1 MLQQTVRVYL
11 NRETV
16 TVIACNGAF
25 ISARKS
31 ESPYRIPEAPPFC
44 QPITLAQTSISTLPT
59 MSAPDVLKAASTEP
73 DPVKRMNI
81 YQNIVRTEVSDPD
94 EVAIKA
100 KEQAI
105 LELGNMMAKSSDAKG
120 LADLIVLTRPFLK
133 QISKAKAGRLVRT
146 LVDLFLNLEAGTGR
160 EIDLCREC
168 IQWANEER
176 RVFLRQA
183 LETRLIGLYYENGHY
198 EEALKLGS
206 TLLRELKKLDDKVL
220 LVEVQL
226 MESQVYYRLGNLQ
239 RSRAALTSARTTANG
254 IYCPP
259 RLQASLD
266 LLSGILHA
274 ADERDFKTACSY
286 FYEAFEGFDS
296 ISSNHAV
303 DALKYMLLSKIML
316 NCPEEIP
323 NILTGKLALKYNSPH
338 LDAMREV
345 GLAAKNRSL
354 GDFLAVRN
362 KYPVELLE
370 DPVVSRHLN
379 CFYDTL
385 FGQNLLKLIE
395 PYSRVQIG
403 HIAKLINLPLD
414 VVEKKLSQMIL
425 DNEHNGI
432 LDQGSGVLVL
442 REPQCEGKD
451 YPHALAA
458 VHSLNGIVDMLFQKT
473 TKLK

>member
-1 MLQQTVRVYL
+1 MEFPKRTY
-11 NRETV
+11 T
-16 TVIACNGAF
+16 
-25 ISARKS
+25 
-31 ESPYRIPEAPPFC
+31 
-44 QPITLAQTSISTLPT
+44 TSF
-59 MSAPDVLKAASTEP
+59 MSAASVLKAASLES
-73 DPVKRMNI
+73 DQAKRISI
-81 YQNIVRTEVSDPD
+81 YQNIIRTTVADTD
-94 EVAIKA
+94 EAAVKA

-105 LELGNMMAKSSDAKG
+105 LQLGDIFAKNSDAKG

-146 LVDLFLNLEAGTGR
+146 LVDLFLDLEAGTGR

-168 IQWANEER
+168 IDWANEER

-183 LETRLIGLYYENGHY
+183 LESRLMGLYYENELY
-198 EEALKLGS
+198 EDALKLGG
-206 TLLRELKKLDDKVL
+206 TLLKELKKLDDKVL
-220 LVEVQL
+220 LVEVHL

-296 ISSNHAV
+296 VNSNRAV

-316 NCPEEIP
+316 NCPDEIP
-323 NILTGKLALKYNSPH
+323 GILTSKLALKYTSTH

-345 GLAAKNRSL
+345 GLAAKHRSL
-354 GDFLAVRN
+354 GDFLAVRK
-362 KYPVELLE
+362 KYASELSD

-379 CFYDTL
+379 SFYDTL
-385 FGQNLLKLIE
+385 FGHNLLKLIE

-414 VVEKKLSQMIL
+414 TVEKKLSKMIL

-442 REPQCEGKD
+442 RDPQCEGKD
-451 YPHALAA
+451 YPQALAA
-458 VHSLNGIVDMLFQKT
+458 VQALNGIVDLLFQKT
-473 TKLK
+473 TKLR

>member
-1 MLQQTVRVYL
+1 MDELL
-11 NRETV
+11 K
-16 TVIACNGAF
+16 GANV
-25 ISARKS
+25 
-31 ESPYRIPEAPPFC
+31 ES
-44 QPITLAQTSISTLPT
+44 
-59 MSAPDVLKAASTEP
+59 
-73 DPVKRMNI
+73 DPAKRMFT
-81 YQNIVRTEVSDPD
+81 YQNIVRTEVAETD
-94 EVAIKA
+94 EKGIKI

-105 LELGNMMAKSSDAKG
+105 LELGELLASKKDAKG

-133 QISKAKAGRLVRT
+133 QISKAKASRIVRT
-146 LVDLFLNLEAGTGR
+146 LVDLFLDLEAGTGH
-160 EIDLCREC
+160 EIELCREC
-168 IQWANEER
+168 IDWANQEK

-183 LETRLIGLYYENGHY
+183 LETRLMGLYYENGHY

-206 TLLRELKKLDDKVL
+206 SLLKELKKLDDKVL

-259 RLQASLD
+259 RLQAQLD

-274 ADERDFKTACSY
+274 ADERDFKTAFSY

-296 ISSNHAV
+296 INSFRAV

-316 NCPEEIP
+316 NSPEEIP
-323 NILTGKLALKYNSPH
+323 GILTSKLALRYSNSH

-345 GLAAKNRSL
+345 GIAAKNRSL
-354 GDFLAVRN
+354 GEFLAVRS
-362 KYPVELLE
+362 KYESELTD
-370 DPVVSRHLN
+370 DPVINRHLN
-379 CFYDTL
+379 SFYDTL

-403 HIAKLINLPLD
+403 HIAKLINLPLET
-414 VVEKKLSQMIL
+414 VEKKLSQMIL
-425 DNEHNGI
+425 DHEHNGI

-451 YPHALAA
+451 YPLALSA
-458 VHSLNGIVDMLFQKT
+458 VQSLNGIVDMLFQKT
-473 TKLK
+473 TKLR

>member
-1 MLQQTVRVYL
+1 
-11 NRETV
+11 
-16 TVIACNGAF
+16 
-25 ISARKS
+25 
-31 ESPYRIPEAPPFC
+31 
-44 QPITLAQTSISTLPT
+44 
-59 MSAPDVLKAASTEP
+59 MSATSVLKAASTEP
-73 DPVKRMNI
+73 DQAKRISI
-81 YQNIVRTEVSDPD
+81 YQNIIRTTVADSD
-94 EVAIKA
+94 EVAVKA

-105 LELGNMMAKSSDAKG
+105 LELGDILAKNSDAKG

-146 LVDLFLNLEAGTGR
+146 LVDLFLDLEAGTGR

-168 IQWANEER
+168 IAWANEER
-176 RVFLRQA
+176 RLFLRQA
-183 LETRLIGLYYENGHY
+183 LETRLMGLYYENELY
-198 EEALKLGS
+198 EDALKLGG
-206 TLLRELKKLDDKVL
+206 TLLKELKKLDDKVL

-296 ISSNHAV
+296 VNSNRAV

-316 NCPEEIP
+316 NCPDEIP
-323 NILTGKLALKYNSPH
+323 GILTGKLALKYSSTH

-345 GLAAKNRSL
+345 GLAAKHRSL
-354 GDFLAVRN
+354 GDFLAVRA
-362 KYPVELLE
+362 KYASELSD

-379 CFYDTL
+379 SFYDTL

-414 VVEKKLSQMIL
+414 TVEKKLSKMIL

-442 REPQCEGKD
+442 RDPQCEGKD
-451 YPHALAA
+451 YPEALAA
-458 VHSLNGIVDMLFQKT
+458 VQALNGIVDLLFQKT
-473 TKLK
+473 TKLR

>member
-1 MLQQTVRVYL
+1 MTAL
-11 NRETV
+11 
-16 TVIACNGAF
+16 
-25 ISARKS
+25 
-31 ESPYRIPEAPPFC
+31 
-44 QPITLAQTSISTLPT
+44 
-59 MSAPDVLKAASTEP
+59 DVLRAASLEA
-73 DPVKRMNI
+73 DQNKKMQA
-81 YQNIVRTEVSDPD
+81 YQNIGKTEVAESD
-94 EVAIKA
+94 ETAVRA

-105 LELGNMMAKSSDAKG
+105 LELGDLLSKTKDAKS
-120 LADLIVLTRPFLK
+120 LADLIVITRPFLK
-133 QISKAKAGRLVRT
+133 QISKAKAGRIVRT
-146 LVDLFLNLEAGTGR
+146 LVDLFLDLEAGTGR
-160 EIDLCREC
+160 EIELCREC
-168 IQWANEER
+168 INWANEER

-183 LETRLIGLYYENGHY
+183 LETRLMGLYYENEHY

-206 TLLRELKKLDDKVL
+206 SLLRELKKLDDKVL

-226 MESQVYYRLGNLQ
+226 MESQVFYRLGNLQ
-239 RSRAALTSARTTANG
+239 RARAALTSARTTANG

-266 LLSGILHA
+266 MLSGILHA
-274 ADERDFKTACSY
+274 ADERDFKTAYSY

-296 ISSNHAV
+296 ISSTHAV
-303 DALKYMLLSKIML
+303 DALKYMLLSKVML

-323 NILTGKLALKYNSPH
+323 GILTSKLALRYSSRH

-345 GLAAKNRSL
+345 GVAAKDRSL
-354 GDFLAVRN
+354 GAFLAVRS
-362 KYPVELLE
+362 KYETELAN

-379 CFYDTL
+379 SFYDTL

-403 HIAKLINLPLD
+403 HIAKLINLPLET
-414 VVEKKLSQMIL
+414 VEKKLSQMIL

-451 YPHALAA
+451 YPLALSA
-458 VHSLNGIVDMLFQKT
+458 VQSLNGIVDMLFQKT